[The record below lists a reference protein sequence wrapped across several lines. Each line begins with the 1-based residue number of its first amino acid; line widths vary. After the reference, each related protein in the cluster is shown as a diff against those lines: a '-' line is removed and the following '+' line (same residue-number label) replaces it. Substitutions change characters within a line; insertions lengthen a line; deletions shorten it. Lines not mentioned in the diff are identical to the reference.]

1 MTMNGFE
8 KEAFDRDAFEL
19 SPQNEAFESEQFEWG
34 GEAEAEWGHE
44 AEAEWGSEAEAEWEA
59 EGEDESEAE
68 WGAEYE
74 WEAES
79 EALGEAEVMELA
91 GELLE
96 VTNEAELDLF
106 LGNLIRNAGRA
117 IGQVVKSPIGQAIG
131 GVLKSAAKKALP
143 LAGGAFGGLVGGP
156 LGVKIGSGLASAAGN
171 ALGLEAEMEA
181 EDREFEGAKNFVR
194 LAGDAVNKVLTA
206 PASGDPAAAAKAA
219 VTEAAGRF
227 APGLLSRATAHHRH
241 HRPRSGRWHRQGH
254 HIVIVGI

>member
-8 KEAFDRDAFEL
+8 KEAFVRDAFEL
-19 SPQNEAFESEQFEWG
+19 SPQNEAFESEFEWG

-44 AEAEWGSEAEAEWEA
+44 AETEWGGEAETEWEA
-59 EGEDESEAE
+59 EGEGETEAE
-68 WGAEYE
+68 WSGEYE

-96 VTNEAELDLF
+96 VTSEAELDLF
-106 LGNLIRNAGRA
+106 LGNLIKSAGRA
-117 IGQVVKSPIGQAIG
+117 IGQAVKSPVGQAIG
-131 GVLKSAAKKALP
+131 GFLKSAAKKAIP
-143 LAGGAFGGLVGGP
+143 LAGGALGGLVGGP
-156 LGVKIGSGLASAAGN
+156 LGAQIGSGLASAAGN

-194 LAGDAVNKVLTA
+194 MAGDAVNKVLT
-206 PASGDPAAAAKAA
+206 SSQGGDPTAAAKAA

-227 APGLLSRATAHHRH
+227 APGLLSGAGGGRRH
-241 HRPRSGRWHRQGH
+241 HRPQNGRWHRQGH
-254 HIVIVGI
+254 NIVIVGI

>member
-1 MTMNGFE
+1 MNGFE
-8 KEAFDRDAFEL
+8 KEAFERDAFEL

-34 GEAEAEWGHE
+34 GEAEAEAEWGHE
-44 AEAEWGSEAEAEWEA
+44 AEAEWGNEAENEWEA
-59 EGEDESEAE
+59 EGERESEAE

-106 LGNLIRNAGRA
+106 LGNLIRNAGHA
-117 IGQVVKSPIGQAIG
+117 IGQVVKSPVGQAIG
-131 GVLKSAAKKALP
+131 GFLKSAAKKALP
-143 LAGGAFGGLVGGP
+143 LAGGALGGLVGGP
-156 LGVKIGSGLASAAGN
+156 LGAQIGSGLASAAGN
-171 ALGLEAEMEA
+171 ALGLEAEMED

-194 LAGDAVNKVLTA
+194 MAGDAVNKVLTS
-206 PASGDPAAAAKAA
+206 PLSGDPAAAAKAA

-227 APGLLSRATAHHRH
+227 APGLLPGGARH
-241 HRPRSGRWHRQGH
+241 HRPLSGRWHRQGQN
-254 HIVIVGI
+254 IVIVGI